1 MKKRSTILFICSLLL
16 LANLQVALSQ
26 DEARIKRAVKGK
38 ETYSQDELV
47 SFKSDIPYKQ
57 ALESLSALS
66 KKFAKKPIVDPQP
79 LVSTINVEIQS
90 LYWRDALELILRTN
104 NLWYTEADDYFQV
117 SPVGQ
122 IAQSGAPTPGGMVAA
137 IDSGMIVAKSRV
149 VTISAIF
156 LEINTGKLR
165 ESGINFNIFR
175 GKDLNLGV
183 QFSGADQVTNNI
195 FGATVS
201 PSSNRLTVNVDAA
214 IKIFESEQIGEVIA
228 RPQTV
233 VRSGNKG
240 RLQVGTDFSIKER
253 DFSGNII
260 DKFYSTGT
268 ILEVTPK
275 VYTYGT
281 TSLIDLPYKA
291 TRSTVTPGAISTL
304 INKTEGEGRLVLLDG
319 EESYVGGLY
328 VNDESNIRTGI
339 PILKDLPWWF
349 FGLRYIFGYDK
360 TEVTRKDLIIILKA
374 ELVPTIEDRLKDVGK
389 DRNTIQEKLKEIR
402 EDSEKRLKKQ

>member
-1 MKKRSTILFICSLLL
+1 MKKRSTMLIVCSLLL

-26 DEARIKRAVKGK
+26 DDAKVKRAIRGK

-47 SFKSDIPYKQ
+47 SFKSDVPYKQ
-57 ALESLSALS
+57 ALESLSALA
-66 KKFAKKPIVDPQP
+66 KKFVKKPIVDPQP
-79 LVSTINVEIQS
+79 LATTINVEIQS

-104 NLWYTEADDYFQV
+104 NLWYTEADDYFQI
-117 SPVGQ
+117 STIGQ
-122 IAQSGAPTPGGMVAA
+122 VAQSGAPTPGGMVVAV
-137 IDSGMIVAKSRV
+137 DSGMIVAKSRV

-156 LEINTGKLR
+156 LEINTAKLR
-165 ESGINFNIFR
+165 ESGVNFNIFR

-183 QFSGADQVTNNI
+183 EFTGADNLSQSVLGVTVN
-195 FGATVS
+195 
-201 PSSNRLTVNVDAA
+201 PSSKNLTVNIDAA
-214 IKIFESEQIGEVIA
+214 LRIFETEQIGEVIA
-228 RPQTV
+228 RPQTT

-253 DFSGNII
+253 DFSGNVI
-260 DKFYSTGT
+260 DRFYSTGT

-281 TSLIDLPYKA
+281 TNLIDLPYKA
-291 TRSTVTPGAISTL
+291 TRSTVTPGQISTL

-319 EESYVGGLY
+319 EEHYVGGLY
-328 VNDESNIRTGI
+328 VNDENTVRTGI

-360 TEVTRKDLIIILKA
+360 VQVTRKELIILLKA
-374 ELVPTIEDRLKDVGK
+374 ELVPTIEDRLKEMGK
-389 DRNTIQEKLKEIR
+389 DRNAIQEKLKELR
-402 EDSEKRLKKQ
+402 EDSEKRLKK

>member
-1 MKKRSTILFICSLLL
+1 MCSLLL
-16 LANLQVALSQ
+16 LASIQVALSQ
-26 DEARIKRAVKGK
+26 TDAAIKRAVKGK

-47 SFKSDIPYKQ
+47 SFKSDLPYKQ
-57 ALESLSALS
+57 ALESLSALA

-79 LVSTINVEIQS
+79 LATTINVEIQS

-104 NLWYTEADDYFQV
+104 NLWYTEADDYFQI

-122 IAQSGAPTPGGMVAA
+122 IAQSGGTTPGGMVAPVE
-137 IDSGMIVAKSRV
+137 SGMIVAKSRV

-156 LEINTGKLR
+156 LEINTAKLR

-183 QFSGADQVTNNI
+183 SFSAADNVTSNI
-195 FGATVS
+195 FGATIS
-201 PSSNRLTVNVDAA
+201 PSSKNLTVNVDAA
-214 IKIFESEQIGEVIA
+214 IKIFETENIGEVIA

-233 VRSGNKG
+233 IRSGNKG

-281 TSLIDLPYKA
+281 TCLIDLPYKA
-291 TRSTVTPGAISTL
+291 TRSTVTPGQISTL

-328 VNDESNIRTGI
+328 VHDENTVRTGI

-360 TEVTRKDLIIILKA
+360 AETTRKDLIILLKA
-374 ELVPTIEDRLKDVGK
+374 ELVPTIEDRLKDLAK
-389 DRNTIQEKLKEIR
+389 DRNTLQDKLKEIK
-402 EDSEKRLKKQ
+402 EDTDKRLKKQ

>member
-1 MKKRSTILFICSLLL
+1 MKKRSTLMFICTLLL
-16 LANLQVALSQ
+16 LASVEIALSQ
-26 DEARIKRAVKGK
+26 TDAAIKRAVKGK

-47 SFKSDIPYKQ
+47 SFKGDLPYKQ
-57 ALESLSALS
+57 ALESLSALA
-66 KKFAKKPIVDPQP
+66 KKYLKKPIVDPQP
-79 LVSTINVEIQS
+79 LATTINVEIQS

-104 NLWYTEADDYFQV
+104 NLWYTESDDYFQI

-122 IAQSGAPTPGGMVAA
+122 IAQSGGTTPGGMVAA

-156 LEINTGKLR
+156 LEINTAKLR

-183 QFSGADQVTNNI
+183 SFSAASAVSNDI

-201 PSSNRLTVNVDAA
+201 PTTKNLTVNIDAA
-214 IKIFESEQIGEVIA
+214 IKIFETENIGEVIA

-233 VRSGNKG
+233 IRSGNKG

-291 TRSTVTPGAISTL
+291 TRSTVTPGQISTL

-328 VNDESNIRTGI
+328 VNDENTIRTGI
-339 PILKDLPWWF
+339 PLLKDLPWWF

-360 TEVTRKDLIIILKA
+360 LEVTRKDLIILLKA
-374 ELVPTIEDRLKDVGK
+374 ELVPTIEDRLKDLGNSRSV
-389 DRNTIQEKLKEIR
+389 IQDKLKEIH
-402 EDSEKRLKKQ
+402 EDSEKRLKK